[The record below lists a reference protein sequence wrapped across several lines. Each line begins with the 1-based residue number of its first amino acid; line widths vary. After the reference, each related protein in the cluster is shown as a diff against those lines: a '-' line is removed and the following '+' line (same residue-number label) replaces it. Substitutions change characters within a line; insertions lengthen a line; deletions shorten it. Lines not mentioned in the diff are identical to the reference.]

1 MKDIKTL
8 LYEANI
14 NESKNEI
21 TEDNLLAILLMAKC
35 LLDETCLYSAEI
47 RVNKVNP
54 TMSDGQIYDFAKFL
68 VDDKRAQRAFNIR
81 HLYFGN

>member
-14 NESKNEI
+14 NEGKNEI

-35 LLDETCLYSAEI
+35 LMDETCLYTYEI
-47 RVNKVNP
+47 QTAKVNP
-54 TMSDGQIYDFAKFL
+54 TMSDGQIYDFARFL
-68 VDDKRAQRAFNIR
+68 VDDKRAQRAFNLR
-81 HLYFGN
+81 RLYFG